1 MKSVI
6 QLMANVSARKVLV
19 APVVTNAWTAIMI
32 FQAVIHVNARLKDQV
47 LKSAMSKTDSVLAIP
62 NMEDVN
68 VTNVPLDFSIIQL
81 VILVVAISKF
91 EWTILGI

>member
-6 QLMANVSARKVLV
+6 QLMANVSAKRVLV
-19 APVVTNAWTAIMI
+19 APVVTNAQTAIMI
-32 FQAVIHVNARLKDQV
+32 SQAVIHVNARLKDQV
-47 LKSAMSKTDSVLAIP
+47 LKFAMSKTDSVLAIP

-68 VTNVPLDFSIIQL
+68 VTNVPLDFSIILL

-91 EWTILGI
+91 EWTILPI